1 MLKRKRGGEEDGA
14 QLKERLSY
22 EEARD
27 ALATQAHELH
37 RELAQ
42 RTDAPAEILY
52 YLAESVSSEI
62 RTLVAGNPF
71 TPHKANLILCDDT
84 AEEVR
89 CDLARKIARLVPG
102 LDAEEQVQLREGAIE
117 VMERLAADHLPRV
130 RQILAEEIKQSNN
143 VPHAIVRLLAQD
155 AEQVVS
161 VPIIEYSPLLCDDDL
176 IEIIA
181 MSKVSGV
188 LEAVAR
194 RPDVSEHVSD
204 AVVATLDI
212 PAVAALLANPN
223 AQIREQAL
231 DAIIENAGEI
241 EAWHRPLVLRPDLSL
256 RAMRRVAGFVA
267 NSLVDELCTRHKLD
281 EETTRDLKSRVR
293 ARLEDEPVSPDYAA
307 EIAAAEAEV
316 HDAQAAGTLD
326 DAFVHEAA
334 EANKRDVV
342 IQALAL
348 RSTYSPNLVKRILV
362 SRNGKAITSL
372 AWKAG
377 LTMRTALSI
386 QTRIALVP
394 RDHLLMAREGVH
406 YPLTPDEMEWH
417 LEYFAAKT

>member
-1 MLKRKRGGEEDGA
+1 MLKRSRGREQDKT
-14 QLKERLSY
+14 QLRERLSY

-27 ALATQAHELH
+27 ALATQTHELH

-42 RTDAPAEILY
+42 RPDAPAEILY

-62 RTLVAGNPF
+62 RSLVAINPS

-102 LDAEEQVQLREGAIE
+102 LDPEEQAQLREGAIE

-143 VPHAIVRLLAQD
+143 VPHAIVRRLAQD
-155 AEQVVS
+155 AEQVVA

-194 RPDVSEHVSD
+194 RPNVSELVSD

-223 AQIREQAL
+223 AQVREQAL

-267 NSLVDELCTRHKLD
+267 NSLVDELCTRHALD
-281 EETTRDLKSRVR
+281 EATTRDLKSRVR

-348 RSTYSPNLVKRILV
+348 RSAYSPNLVKRILV

-394 RDHLLMAREGVH
+394 RDHLLLAREGVD

>member
-1 MLKRKRGGEEDGA
+1 MLKRLRGREEDKA

-37 RELAQ
+37 RELSQ
-42 RTDAPAEILY
+42 RSDAPAEILY
-52 YLAESVSSEI
+52 YLAESVSTEI
-62 RTLVAGNPF
+62 RGLVAGNPS
-71 TPHKANLILCDDT
+71 TPHKANVILCDDT

-89 CDLARKIARLVPG
+89 CELARKIARLVPG

-130 RQILAEEIKQSNN
+130 RQILAEEIKQSEN
-143 VPHAIVRLLAQD
+143 VPHAIVRRLAQD
-155 AEQVVS
+155 AELVVS

-194 RPDVSEHVSD
+194 RPDVSELVSD

-267 NSLVDELCTRHKLD
+267 NSLVDELCTRHQLD

-293 ARLEDEPVSPDYAA
+293 SRLEDESVSPDYAA
-307 EIAAAEAEV
+307 EMAAAEAEV
-316 HDAQAAGTLD
+316 RDAQAAGTLD

-348 RSTYSPNLVKRILV
+348 RSAYSPNLVKRILV

-394 RDHLLMAREGVH
+394 RDHLLLAREGVH

-417 LEYFAAKT
+417 LEYFSAKR

>member
-1 MLKRKRGGEEDGA
+1 MLRRLFGRAQAKQ
-14 QLKERLSY
+14 QLKEKLSY
-22 EEARD
+22 EQARD
-27 ALATQAHELH
+27 ALASQADELH

-42 RTDAPAEILY
+42 RTDAPPEILY
-52 YLAESVSSEI
+52 YLAENVSSEI
-62 RTLVAGNPF
+62 RSLVAGNSS

-89 CDLARKIARLVPG
+89 CELARKIARLVPG
-102 LDAEEQVQLREGAIE
+102 LDPEEQARLREGAIE

-130 RQILAEEIKQSNN
+130 RQILAEEIKHSDK
-143 VPHAIVRLLAQD
+143 VPHAVVRLLAQD
-155 AEQVVS
+155 VEQVVC

-181 MSKVSGV
+181 MSKVDGV
-188 LEAVAR
+188 LEAVSR
-194 RPDVSEHVSD
+194 RPQVSERVCD

-267 NSLVDELCTRHKLD
+267 SSLVDELCARHALD
-281 EETTRDLKSRVR
+281 EETIRDLKGRMRSRLDV
-293 ARLEDEPVSPDYAA
+293 EPVSPDYAA
-307 EIAAAEAEV
+307 EVAAAETEV
-316 HDAQAAGTLD
+316 SQAQTEGRLD
-326 DAFVHEAA
+326 DAYVHEAA
-334 EANKRDVV
+334 EAAKREVV

-348 RSTYSPNLVKRILV
+348 KSAFSPSLVRRILV
-362 SRNGKAITSL
+362 SRNGKAITAL
-372 AWKAG
+372 AWKAQ

-394 RDHLLMAREGVH
+394 RDHLLLARDGVH
-406 YPLTPDEMEWH
+406 YPLTQDELEWH
-417 LEYFAAKT
+417 LEYFAGKG